1 MTGPALRAIRR
12 AVTASVVALLFGV
25 VLVAV
30 AGRVDATVDAPGVPD
45 RSATVGTVAPDLA
58 RGAGVDASVVPPSH
72 GTGTRPAAVRG
83 TGERIHPRVV
93 LLATAAALAALLAA
107 LAAIGRAGAPGVEG
121 LRRLGAVPLG
131 ARAPPAALAA

>member
-1 MTGPALRAIRR
+1 MTGTALRAIRR

-30 AGRVDATVDAPGVPD
+30 AGRVDVTVDAPGVPD
-45 RSATVGTVAPDLA
+45 LARSAGLE
-58 RGAGVDASVVPPSH
+58 ASVVPPSP

>member
-1 MTGPALRAIRR
+1 MTGPALRSIRR

-30 AGRVDATVDAPGVPD
+30 AGRVDATV
-45 RSATVGTVAPDLA
+45 RSVAPDLA
-58 RGAGVDASVVPPSH
+58 RNAGVDASVVPPSP
-72 GTGTRPAAVRG
+72 GTGARPAAVRG

-93 LLATAAALAALLAA
+93 LPATAAALAALLAA
-107 LAAIGRAGAPGVEG
+107 LAAIGRAGAPGVG
-121 LRRLGAVPLG
+121 RLRHLGAPPLG

>member
-1 MTGPALRAIRR
+1 MTGTALRAIRR

-45 RSATVGTVAPDLA
+45 LA
-58 RGAGVDASVVPPSH
+58 RKAGVDASVVPPSP
-72 GTGTRPAAVRG
+72 GTGNRPAAVRG

-121 LRRLGAVPLG
+121 RRRLGAVPLG